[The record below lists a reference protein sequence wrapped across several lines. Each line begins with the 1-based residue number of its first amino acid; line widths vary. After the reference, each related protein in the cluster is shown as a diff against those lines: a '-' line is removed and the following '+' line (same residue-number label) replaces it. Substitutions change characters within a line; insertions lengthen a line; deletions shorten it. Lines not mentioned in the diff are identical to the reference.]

1 MQYAKAPNHP
11 LLSPQPQMNRRR
23 MPRQEGLIIHLADPI
38 RALTHSLPLQS
49 FLTSHERRFQHQ
61 HDAIHEP
68 VYDFEPARLGEEG
81 GGEMALIT
89 AFALEGVIFEGHVA
103 DFEDL
108 DRDAVVF
115 VFSQGLEEAREEGRA
130 DDLVLCRFRVGQ
142 SDGRVAVVDAVE
154 ECKVFCMRAEDEGED
169 FRPACH
175 CRLYSYDVAQF
186 VDGERLGDC
195 A

>member
-1 MQYAKAPNHP
+1 MQYAKGPNNS

-38 RALTHSLPLQS
+38 RALTHPLPLQP
-49 FLTSHERRFQHQ
+49 FFASHESRFQHQ

-68 VYDFEPARLGEEG
+68 VDDFEPASLGEEG
-81 GGEMALIT
+81 GGEMALIA
-89 AFALEGVIFEGHVA
+89 AFALEGSILEGHVA
-103 DFEDL
+103 DLEDL

-115 VFSQGLEEAREEGRA
+115 VFSQGLEEAGEEGRA
-130 DDLVLCRFRVGQ
+130 DDLVFCRFRIGQ
-142 SDGRVAVVDAVE
+142 PDGRVAVVDAVE
-154 ECKVFCMRAEDEGED
+154 EFKVLCVRAEDEGED

-175 CRLYSYDVAQF
+175 CRLYSYNVAEF